1 MAEFV
6 LSLEGMLV
14 LHWADLWGLCAQG
27 LKGERGEGNSISKR
41 RREGPEGVTAVPGE
55 GLEGLWTQNPQLWL

>member
-6 LSLEGMLV
+6 LSLEGLLV
-14 LHWADLWGLCAQG
+14 LHWADLWGLCARG
-27 LKGERGEGNSISKR
+27 LKEERGEGNSISKR
-41 RREGPEGVTAVPGE
+41 RREWPEGVKAVPGE